1 MPKPKKPAAVVDH
14 HALPATATDPTA
26 TDPTATDPTATDP
39 TEGIDAAI
47 DPEGAEPP
55 ALPDLRAQLVRW
67 VGGRVP
73 PAHVEDLVQDI
84 FTRLIARSGSI
95 RNEAAYARNVART
108 VVADHHRKTA
118 KEPRA
123 SAAVALDGRA
133 AEPNVESP
141 DPGVLL
147 AAWLRA
153 AVDRLPLD
161 LAHAVRACELEGKTH
176 GEVARALGVPRS
188 TISSRVQR
196 GRAELRAALLQCC
209 HVELDARK
217 RVVGFAR
224 RSPDRDACC

>member
-14 HALPATATDPTA
+14 HTVPAADPSDLGPALEATSDSEA
-26 TDPTATDPTATDP
+26 
-39 TEGIDAAI
+39 
-47 DPEGAEPP
+47 AEPP

-84 FTRLIARSGSI
+84 FTRLIARSGTI
-95 RNEAAYARNVART
+95 RNEAAYARRVART

-123 SAAVALDGRA
+123 SEVVPPNESAAD
-133 AEPNVESP
+133 PMSP
-141 DPGVLL
+141 EADPGVLL

-153 AVDRLPLD
+153 AVDRLPLE

-196 GRAELRAALLQCC
+196 GRAELRAALLRCC
-209 HVELDARK
+209 HVELDARQ
-217 RVVGFAR
+217 RVVGFER
-224 RSPDRDACC
+224 RKPTDRDACC